1 MSRDYFWLTEQQF
14 STEHILPTAANAAL
28 SAARRFDRNRWL
40 AIAVEK
46 LWVESGTLRDLHQSD
61 DQSHRVVVALRNL
74 LFGSAVL
81 AQRVGVALHHLLN
94 GRFDHRWISFRNEG
108 RLRTPWRPFRT
119 NARAHKSQTRRTKI
133 SRRG

>member
-14 STEHILPTAANAAL
+14 STEHILPAAANAAL

-61 DQSHRVVVALRNL
+61 DQSHRVVVALRDL

-81 AQRVGVALHHLLN
+81 APRVGVALHH
-94 GRFDHRWISFRNEG
+94 
-108 RLRTPWRPFRT
+108 P
-119 NARAHKSQTRRTKI
+119 HKRSL
-133 SRRG
+133 